1 MKKGIWSAWDLNPG
15 PHDGRR
21 KRHHGTIAADQAVG
35 GFLSYDI
42 SEVFIRNYGLLHGP
56 IVVSYLDQGAF

>member
-1 MKKGIWSAWDLNPG
+1 MNPG

-21 KRHHGTIAADQAVG
+21 KRHHGTIAAAQAVG
-35 GFLSYDI
+35 RFLSYDI